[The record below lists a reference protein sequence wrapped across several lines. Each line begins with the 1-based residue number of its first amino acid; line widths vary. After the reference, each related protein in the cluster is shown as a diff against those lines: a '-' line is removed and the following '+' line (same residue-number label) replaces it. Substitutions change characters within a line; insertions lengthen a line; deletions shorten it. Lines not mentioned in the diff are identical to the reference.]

1 VGHLRSTIIGAFLDN
16 LYRTCGWDVVSL
28 NYLGDWGKQF
38 GLIAVGYDKYGDEK
52 EMERDPIRHLYEVY
66 VKINRDLKE
75 EKGEV
80 EKKDYKADATAVEAD
95 TQKPEEA
102 AEEADAEGEEHG
114 VDAAARAY
122 FKRMESGDESS
133 LVNWRKWRQYSI
145 EQYEQQYQTL
155 NVHFDEYLGESMVSH
170 ARQIEEVDKLEKM
183 GLVSESK
190 GAKVVDL
197 EKWKLGKA
205 VLLKKGELIC

>member
-1 VGHLRSTIIGAFLDN
+1 
-16 LYRTCGWDVVSL
+16 
-28 NYLGDWGKQF
+28 
-38 GLIAVGYDKYGDEK
+38 
-52 EMERDPIRHLYEVY
+52 MERDPIRHLYEVY

-75 EKGEV
+75 EKGEA
-80 EKKDYKADATAVEAD
+80 EKKDYKADAAAVDAD
-95 TQKPEEA
+95 SQKPEEA

-145 EQYEQQYQTL
+145 EQYEQQYNTL

-170 ARQIEEVDKLEKM
+170 TRQIEEVNKLEKM

-205 VLLKKGELIC
+205 VLLKKGKPIY

>member
-1 VGHLRSTIIGAFLDN
+1 
-16 LYRTCGWDVVSL
+16 
-28 NYLGDWGKQF
+28 
-38 GLIAVGYDKYGDEK
+38 
-52 EMERDPIRHLYEVY
+52 MERDPIKHLYDVY

-75 EKGEV
+75 EKGEA
-80 EKKDYKADATAVEAD
+80 EKKDYKAGATEAEA
-95 TQKPEEA
+95 QKPEEA
-102 AEEADAEGEEHG
+102 AEEAEADENESG

-133 LVNWRKWRQYSI
+133 LVNWKKWRQYSI
-145 EQYEQQYQTL
+145 EQYEQQYKTL

-170 ARQIEEVDKLEKM
+170 ARQIEAVDQLEKI

-197 EKWKLGKA
+197 EKWKMGKA
-205 VLLKKGELIC
+205 VLLKKGTHSSHYILIGADNRS

>member
-1 VGHLRSTIIGAFLDN
+1 
-16 LYRTCGWDVVSL
+16 
-28 NYLGDWGKQF
+28 
-38 GLIAVGYDKYGDEK
+38 
-52 EMERDPIRHLYEVY
+52 MERDPIKHLYNVY
-66 VKINRDLKE
+66 VKINKDLKD

-80 EKKDYKADATAVEAD
+80 EKKDFKAAAVTEAAPAPAE
-95 TQKPEEA
+95 TGAKPEE
-102 AEEADAEGEEHG
+102 EEEEKEEDQSG

-145 EQYEQQYQTL
+145 QQYEKQYETL

-170 ARQIEEVDKLEKM
+170 AQQLEVVAQLEKM
-183 GLVSESK
+183 GFVSDSK
-190 GAKVVDL
+190 GAKLVDL

-205 VLLKKGELIC
+205 ILLKKGEFRLLNSSIADGFQTARLCTSRETSLVQWSDGKSTISTR